1 MVINSNECRDEM
13 EGWED
18 SLVVVNNNKHAVD

>member
-18 SLVVVNNNKHAVD
+18 SSVVVNNKHAVD